1 VSVVPSA
8 PAATTASLPAS
19 TADLQIWLKAD
30 EIKGVA
36 DGGAVALWPD
46 SSGHGRHA
54 AQVRANSRPT
64 LLRDGPNGR
73 PVVRFDGV
81 DDHLLTPAFSL
92 FETGRSPLTVFVV
105 FRTNS
110 VASQR
115 FLVQQ
120 PQKNCSSN
128 FELGY
133 RTGLASHANLGL
145 HAGCSHAVVTQ
156 NNLSAGVW
164 YAMTIEVTD
173 SGASPANVSFRKTG
187 VPQVSVKNLQ
197 GWPAPGKYGTLQRK
211 LVIAGRDDANNEGY
225 NSFHD
230 GDIAELLIS
239 SSSDVARRDETE
251 AYLRAKYGL

>member
-1 VSVVPSA
+1 VGSKATSTNLL
-8 PAATTASLPAS
+8 AA
-19 TADLQIWLKAD
+19 ADVQLWLKAD

-36 DGGAVALWPD
+36 DGGSVALWPD
-46 SSGHGRHA
+46 ASGHEHHA
-54 AQVRANSRPT
+54 TQGITNRRPE
-64 LLRDGPNGR
+64 LHHDGPNGK

-81 DDHLLTPAFSL
+81 NDHLLTPALAL

-105 FRTNS
+105 FRANS

-120 PQKNCSSN
+120 PQKNCSNN

-133 RTGLASHANLGL
+133 RTGLASSANLGL

-156 NNLSAGVW
+156 GSLSAGVW
-164 YAMTIEVTD
+164 YVSTIEVTGD
-173 SGASPANVSFRKTG
+173 GVSPANVSFRSTG

-197 GWPAPGKYGTLQRK
+197 GWPAPGKYGTLRRK
-211 LVIAGRDDANNEGY
+211 LVIAGRDDANTEGY

-230 GDIAELLIS
+230 GDIAELMIL
-239 SSSDVARRDETE
+239 SSSDAARRNEIE
-251 AYLRAKYGL
+251 AHLRAKYAL